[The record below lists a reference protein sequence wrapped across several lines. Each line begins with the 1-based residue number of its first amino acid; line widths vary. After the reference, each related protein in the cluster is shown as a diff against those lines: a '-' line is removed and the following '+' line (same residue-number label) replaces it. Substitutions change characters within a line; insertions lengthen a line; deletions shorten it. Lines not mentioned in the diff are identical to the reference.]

1 MITKIHS
8 PLLLRRVMR
17 SWSTLDI
24 RDDLSTCTL
33 CKEPNCQS
41 WLQLQETRRDH
52 LARPDWVSLRS
63 ELSLFLCTAS
73 MLQSEDHHTSYTY
86 LVTCHAFEHCSEPQ
100 DKRWTVENQLCIFW
114 TQVFFSVYPFFQGIW
129 PWVLNISHLQICYL
143 HTSFLGGELHWGRLV
158 SAVSF
163 PDALCNKTVFL
174 IQ

>member
-73 MLQSEDHHTSYTY
+73 MLQSADHHTSCTY
-86 LVTCHAFEHCSEPQ
+86 LVTCHAFEHCSA
-100 DKRWTVENQLCIFW
+100 DKRWTVEKHQLCIFW
-114 TQVFFSVYPFFQGIW
+114 TQVIFSSYLHRTPFFSPQGIW
-129 PWVLNISHLQICYL
+129 PFVFEHKSSPNMLLTYIFFW
-143 HTSFLGGELHWGRLV
+143 GENCTEG
-158 SAVSF
+158 
-163 PDALCNKTVFL
+163 D
-174 IQ
+174 